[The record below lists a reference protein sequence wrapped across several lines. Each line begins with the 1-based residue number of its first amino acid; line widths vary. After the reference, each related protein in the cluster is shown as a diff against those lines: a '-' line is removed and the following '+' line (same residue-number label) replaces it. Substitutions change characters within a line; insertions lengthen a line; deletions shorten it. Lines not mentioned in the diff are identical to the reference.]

1 MKETKNNFDKRI
13 NSTYNFVG
21 LISISC
27 VTGDFKM
34 TSQQEQPA
42 IKRELQE
49 LLILFE
55 ISQILDQSLD
65 IVDAV
70 GPALEAIA
78 RQMGM
83 LRGTITLLNRQSGE
97 IMIEAAHGLS
107 ETQKERGRYRPGEGI
122 TGQVVKTGKPAIVPH
137 ISDEPLFL
145 DKTGAR
151 KRFKKNDISFICV
164 PIKIGNEVIGALS
177 ADRLFEEGV
186 SFKEDVR
193 LLSIIASMIAQAVR
207 LRQEA
212 QEEKQRLVEENARL
226 QSALKERFRPSNIVG
241 NSKVMRAVY
250 DLISQVSPS
259 EATVLVRG
267 ESGTGKE
274 LVAHAI
280 HYNSPRA
287 DKPFVKVNCGAL
299 PESVVESE
307 LFGHERGAFTGAIAT
322 RKGRFELAH
331 SGTIFLDEIGD
342 LSPTTQ
348 IKLLRVLQEKEFE
361 RVGGSTTLKTDVR
374 IVTATNR
381 DLELLITQGLF
392 RHDLYYRLNVFPI
405 HIPPLRERKTDI
417 PLLADYFID
426 KYSRSNDKPVLR
438 IATPAIDMLMSY
450 HWPGNVR
457 ELENCIERAVLLSSD
472 QVIHSHNLPPTL
484 QTAEAS
490 GTSYSGALDTT
501 LETIER
507 DFIVDA
513 LKEARGNKAKA
524 ARALGLTERIM
535 GLRVRKHRIDTKRF
549 RTLM

>member
-1 MKETKNNFDKRI
+1 MEVRRKAPI
-13 NSTYNFVG
+13 V
-21 LISISC
+21 
-27 VTGDFKM
+27 
-34 TSQQEQPA
+34 
-42 IKRELQE
+42 KREVQE
-49 LLILFE
+49 LLLLFE
-55 ISQILDQSLD
+55 ISQILDQSIELGD
-65 IVDAV
+65 VV
-70 GPALEAIA
+70 GPVLEAIA
-78 RQMGM
+78 RRMGM
-83 LRGTITLLNRQSGE
+83 MRGTITLLNRQSGE
-97 IMIEAAHGLS
+97 IMIETAHGLS
-107 ETQKERGRYRPGEGI
+107 EVQKERGRYRPGEGI
-122 TGQVVKTGKPAIVPH
+122 TGQVVKTGRPAIVPH

-145 DKTGAR
+145 DRTGAR
-151 KRFKKNDISFICV
+151 KRLKKNDVSFICV

-177 ADRLFEEGV
+177 ADRVFEEGV
-186 SFKEDVR
+186 SFQEDVR
-193 LLSIIASMIAQAVR
+193 LLAIIASMIAQAVR

-212 QEEKQRLVEENARL
+212 QEERQRLMEENTRL
-226 QSALKERFRPSNIVG
+226 QSELRERFRPSNIVG

-331 SGTIFLDEIGD
+331 GGTIFLDEIGD

-361 RVGGSTTLKTDVR
+361 RVGGSATQKTNVR
-374 IVTATNR
+374 IITATNR
-381 DLELLITQGLF
+381 DLERLITEGVF

-417 PLLADYFID
+417 SLLVDYFIE
-426 KYSRSNDKPVLR
+426 KYSRANDKPVLR
-438 IATPAIDMLMSY
+438 ISTPAIDMLMSY

-490 GTSYSGALDTT
+490 GTAHSGTLDST
-501 LETIER
+501 LNTVER
-507 DFIVDA
+507 DLIVDA
-513 LKEARGNKAKA
+513 LKAARGNKARA

-535 GLRVRKHRIDTKRF
+535 GLRVMKHGIDAKRF
-549 RTLM
+549 RTTM

>member
-1 MKETKNNFDKRI
+1 MTIKKDK
-13 NSTYNFVG
+13 
-21 LISISC
+21 
-27 VTGDFKM
+27 
-34 TSQQEQPA
+34 QPA
-42 IKRELQE
+42 VKRELQE
-49 LLILFE
+49 LLLLFE
-55 ISQILDQSLD
+55 VSQILDQSIELAE
-65 IVDAV
+65 VV
-70 GPALEAIA
+70 GPVLEAIA

-83 LRGTITLLNRQSGE
+83 MRGTITLLNRQSGE
-97 IMIEAAHGLS
+97 IMIETAHGLS
-107 ETQKERGRYRPGEGI
+107 EVQKERGRYRPGEGI

-137 ISDEPLFL
+137 ISDEPMFL
-145 DKTGAR
+145 DRTGAR
-151 KRFKKNDISFICV
+151 KRLQKTDISFICV

-186 SFKEDVR
+186 SFEEDVR

-212 QEEKQRLVEENARL
+212 QEERQRLLEENARL
-226 QSALKERFRPSNIVG
+226 QSELREKFRPSNIVG

-331 SGTIFLDEIGD
+331 AGTIFLDEIGD

-361 RVGGSTTLKTDVR
+361 RVGGSTTLKIDVR
-374 IVTATNR
+374 IIAATNR
-381 DLELLITQGLF
+381 DLETLIAESLF
-392 RHDLYYRLNVFPI
+392 RSDLYYRLNVFPI
-405 HIPPLRERKTDI
+405 HVPPLRERKTDI
-417 PLLADYFID
+417 PLLADYFIE
-426 KYSRSNDKPVLR
+426 KYSRANDKPVLR

-472 QVIHSHNLPPTL
+472 QVIHSHHLPPTL

-490 GTSYSGALDTT
+490 GTGHFGTLDSTLTT
-501 LETIER
+501 VER
-507 DFIVDA
+507 DLIVDA
-513 LKEARGNKAKA
+513 LKAAGGNKAKA

-535 GLRVRKHRIDTKRF
+535 GLRVRKYGIDPTRF
-549 RTLM
+549 RTLS

>member
-1 MKETKNNFDKRI
+1 
-13 NSTYNFVG
+13 
-21 LISISC
+21 
-27 VTGDFKM
+27 
-34 TSQQEQPA
+34 
-42 IKRELQE
+42 
-49 LLILFE
+49 
-55 ISQILDQSLD
+55 
-65 IVDAV
+65 
-70 GPALEAIA
+70 
-78 RQMGM
+78 
-83 LRGTITLLNRQSGE
+83 
-97 IMIEAAHGLS
+97 
-107 ETQKERGRYRPGEGI
+107 
-122 TGQVVKTGKPAIVPH
+122 
-137 ISDEPLFL
+137 
-145 DKTGAR
+145 
-151 KRFKKNDISFICV
+151 
-164 PIKIGNEVIGALS
+164 
-177 ADRLFEEGV
+177 
-186 SFKEDVR
+186 
-193 LLSIIASMIAQAVR
+193 MIAQAVR

-381 DLELLITQGLF
+381 DLEILITQGLF

-426 KYSRSNDKPVLR
+426 KYSRANDKPVLR

-501 LETIER
+501 IETIER

-535 GLRVRKHRIDTKRF
+535 GLRVRKHRIDAKRF